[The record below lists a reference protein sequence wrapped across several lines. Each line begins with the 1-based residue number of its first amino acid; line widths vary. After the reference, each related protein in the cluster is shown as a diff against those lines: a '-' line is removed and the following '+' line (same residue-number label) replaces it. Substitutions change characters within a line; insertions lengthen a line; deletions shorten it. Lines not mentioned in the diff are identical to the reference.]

1 MKVKINYSSIWKIA
15 LPIILSN
22 VALNVITV
30 TDTIFLGQLNHIALG
45 AAGNAGIFY
54 FILIL
59 TGVGLS
65 TGAQIIIGRRNGEKD
80 YTSIGKV
87 FDQTLYLLAVIAVFT
102 FVILH
107 WIAPVF
113 LKTITSSEAIY
124 LATVDFLNY
133 RSLGVLFHF
142 LNFVFIAFYLG
153 TANTK
158 VLTHTTIIM
167 MVINVF
173 LDYALIFGHYGFPQ
187 MGIKGAALASV
198 LAEFA
203 AFLYLTIYS
212 YKSKYVG
219 QFKLFQFHRPDIE
232 LIKKITSIGSPI
244 MLQNFLAISSWFIF
258 FMIIEK
264 MGEIELA
271 ISHIIRSIYMVLM
284 IPLFGFS
291 AATNSLVS
299 NLIGQKRDFKVL
311 TLVKRVI
318 ILSIVS
324 TFVLGLLSLIFGEE
338 IIGFY
343 TNDELLIINALPT
356 LKIINLTMFFF
367 CVAFILFN
375 AVSGTGNTK
384 MSLLIEA
391 STISI
396 YLVAA
401 YLVAI
406 KFEASL
412 PVVWCSEFIYFALL
426 GAFSLWYL
434 RKGNWRKLKI

>member
-1 MKVKINYSSIWKIA
+1 
-15 LPIILSN
+15 
-22 VALNVITV
+22 
-30 TDTIFLGQLNHIALG
+30 
-45 AAGNAGIFY
+45 
-54 FILIL
+54 
-59 TGVGLS
+59 
-65 TGAQIIIGRRNGEKD
+65 
-80 YTSIGKV
+80 
-87 FDQTLYLLAVIAVFT
+87 
-102 FVILH
+102 
-107 WIAPVF
+107 
-113 LKTITSSEAIY
+113 
-124 LATVDFLNY
+124 
-133 RSLGVLFHF
+133 
-142 LNFVFIAFYLG
+142 
-153 TANTK
+153 
-158 VLTHTTIIM
+158 
-167 MVINVF
+167 
-173 LDYALIFGHYGFPQ
+173 
-187 MGIKGAALASV
+187 
-198 LAEFA
+198 
-203 AFLYLTIYS
+203 
-212 YKSKYVG
+212 
-219 QFKLFQFHRPDIE
+219 
-232 LIKKITSIGSPI
+232 
-244 MLQNFLAISSWFIF
+244 
-258 FMIIEK
+258 
-264 MGEIELA
+264 
-271 ISHIIRSIYMVLM
+271 M

-299 NLIGQKRDFKVL
+299 NLIGQKRDYKVL